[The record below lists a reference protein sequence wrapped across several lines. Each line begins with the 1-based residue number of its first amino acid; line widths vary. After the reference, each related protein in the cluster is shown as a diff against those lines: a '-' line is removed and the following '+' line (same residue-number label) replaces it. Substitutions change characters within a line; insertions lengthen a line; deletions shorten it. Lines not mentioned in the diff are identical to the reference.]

1 LVFGR
6 IRGSAPGKKGALLL
20 ERAVARG
27 TSCIRRL
34 GDGEGPQTKGFR
46 RFLANR
52 KVTLER
58 LLESW
63 PQQTAASVAGRHV
76 LAIQDTSEIKFN
88 TTAQRRRGLGEIAK
102 GQAHGAL
109 LHAMVAI
116 DAESGTCLGLAGGT
130 IWTRAGRATVAH
142 RDRAL
147 DDRESR
153 RWLDTAQACKAV
165 LDRAASI
172 TVVADRESDIYAE
185 WATLPD
191 HKLHLL
197 TRVMHNRSLAD
208 GTTLYEAA
216 DKLSFVDTRTIELK
230 ATPNRAA
237 RTATLCLRFAPVQLK
252 RPSSTGVK
260 GLPDFVKLSLVE
272 AVEISPP
279 HGVAPVR
286 WRLLT
291 THHVDNATDAWQI
304 VDWYRMRWIIEQF
317 FRLLKTQGF
326 RIEDSQLDSAAIL
339 LKLIAVAAK
348 AAVITLQL
356 VQARDGR
363 DNLHASIAFD
373 PTQIKALAAL
383 HSRYQARTPT
393 QKNPHLF
400 ASLAWAAWIIARL
413 GGWDAYPSSR
423 PPGPIT
429 FKHGLD
435 YFHAFALGW
444 ATRDVSTP

>member
-1 LVFGR
+1 M
-6 IRGSAPGKKGALLL
+6 
-20 ERAVARG
+20 
-27 TSCIRRL
+27 
-34 GDGEGPQTKGFR
+34 
-46 RFLANR
+46 
-52 KVTLER
+52 TLER

-63 PQQTAASVAGRHV
+63 PQQTAAAVAGRHV

-88 TTAQRRRGLGEIAK
+88 TTAQRRRGLGEVAK

-109 LHAMVAI
+109 LHAMVAV
-116 DAESGTCLGLAGGT
+116 DAQDGACLGLVGGT
-130 IWTRAGRATVAH
+130 IWTRAGRVTVAH
-142 RDRAL
+142 GERAL

-153 RWLDTAQACKAV
+153 RWLDTARAARTV
-165 LDRAASI
+165 LDPAACI
-172 TVVADRESDIYAE
+172 TVMADRESDIYAE

-197 TRVMHNRSLAD
+197 TRVMHDRSLAD

-216 DKLSFVDTRTIELK
+216 DKLSCVSTRTIELK
-230 ATPNRAA
+230 ATPKRTA
-237 RTATLCLRFAPVQLK
+237 RTATLSLRFATVQLK
-252 RPSSTGVK
+252 RPSRAGVK
-260 GLPDFVKLSLVE
+260 GLPDCVKLSLVE
-272 AVEISPP
+272 AVEIEPP
-279 HGVAPVR
+279 QGVEPVH

-291 THHVDNATDAWQI
+291 THRVDNATDAWQI
-304 VDWYRMRWIIEQF
+304 VDWYRMRWTIEQF
-317 FRLLKTQGF
+317 FRVLKTQGF
-326 RIEDSQLDSAAIL
+326 RIEDSQLDSADTL

-363 DNLHASIAFD
+363 SNLHASIAFD
-373 PTQIKALAAL
+373 AAQIEALAAL
-383 HSRYQARTPT
+383 QARYRARTPR
-393 QKNPHLF
+393 QKNPHPV

-413 GGWDAYPSSR
+413 GGWDGYPSSR

-435 YFHAFALGW
+435 YFHPFALGW

>member
-1 LVFGR
+1 M
-6 IRGSAPGKKGALLL
+6 LLD
-20 ERAVARG
+20 RAVARG
-27 TSCIRRL
+27 TSCLRRL

-58 LLESW
+58 LIESW
-63 PQQTAASVAGRHV
+63 PQQTSAAVAGRHV

-88 TTAQRRRGLGEIAK
+88 TTAERRRGLGEIAK

-109 LHAMVAI
+109 LHAMVAV
-116 DAESGTCLGLAGGT
+116 DARDGACLGLVGGT
-130 IWTRAGRATVAH
+130 IWTRTGRVTVAH
-142 RDRAL
+142 GERAL
-147 DDRESR
+147 IDRESR
-153 RWLDTAQACKAV
+153 RWLQTAHAAKTV
-165 LDRAASI
+165 LDRAACI

-185 WATLPD
+185 WATLPG

-197 TRVMHNRSLAD
+197 TRVMHDRSLAN
-208 GTTLYEAA
+208 GGTLYEVA
-216 DKLSFVDTRTIELK
+216 DKLSFADSRTIELK
-230 ATPNRAA
+230 ATTKRAA
-237 RTATLCLRFAPVQLK
+237 RTATLSVRFGSVQLK
-252 RPSSTGVK
+252 RPLKAGVK
-260 GLPDFVKLSLVE
+260 GLPDFVELTLVE
-272 AVEISPP
+272 AVELEPP
-279 HGVAPVR
+279 HGVEPVH

-291 THHVDNATDAWQI
+291 THQAAKATDAWQI
-304 VDWYRMRWIIEQF
+304 VDWYRMRWTIEQF
-317 FRLLKTQGF
+317 FRVLKSQGF
-326 RIEDSQLDSAAIL
+326 RIEDSQLESADTL

-363 DNLHASIAFD
+363 SNLHAAVAFD
-373 PTQIKALAAL
+373 AGQIEALDAL
-383 HSRYQARTPT
+383 HAQYHARTPR
-393 QKNPHLF
+393 QKNPHRH

-444 ATRDVSTP
+444 ASRDVSTP